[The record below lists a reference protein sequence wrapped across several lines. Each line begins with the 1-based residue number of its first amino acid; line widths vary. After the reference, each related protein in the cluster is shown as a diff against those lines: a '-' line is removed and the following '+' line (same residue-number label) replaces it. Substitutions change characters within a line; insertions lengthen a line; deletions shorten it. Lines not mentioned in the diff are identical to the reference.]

1 MKCMSTNNERLHIAY
16 FITPHGF
23 GHAARACAVMDA
35 LHRVKTGLVFEIFTT
50 VPEWFFRESL
60 DCKIVYHPFTS
71 DVGLIQKSSMQE
83 DIPRTLQHLNHYYPF
98 TQEVIDGSCKILKEQ
113 NVKAV
118 LCDIS
123 PIAIEIAG
131 KCNLPSVLI
140 ENFTWDWIY
149 AGYPRYQAQFNQF
162 IDGFQKAYTQVNYHI
177 QTTPVC
183 APHEQ
188 VDFKSAPVSRVPREK
203 RGSVREKLG
212 LNNHQTVAL
221 VTMGGIPGE
230 YSFIQELARYP
241 LYQFIIPGATDHIS
255 RQSNVILLPHH
266 SKFYHPDLVNASDL
280 VIGKVGYSTLSET
293 YYANIPF
300 IYLSRKSFRESA
312 CLVDFVQQEMVG
324 VEINEDQF
332 QSVQWMDVI
341 SELLSK
347 EKKNRSGQNGA
358 NQIAQFLLEHV
369 LIN

>member
-1 MKCMSTNNERLHIAY
+1 MSTINERLHVAY

-35 LHRVKTGLVFEIFTT
+35 LQRVKTGLVFEIFTT

-60 DCKIVYHPFTS
+60 DCKISYHPFTS

-83 DIPRTLQHLNHYYPF
+83 DIHRTLQHLNDYYPF
-98 TQEVIDGSCKILKEQ
+98 PQEIIDGSCKILKEH

-149 AGYPRYQAQFNQF
+149 AGYSPNQAQFNQF
-162 IDGFQKAYTQVNYHI
+162 IDGFQKAYSQVNYHI

-183 APHEQ
+183 APYKQ

-203 RGSVREKLG
+203 RVLVREKLG
-212 LNNHQTVAL
+212 LNNHQTL
-221 VTMGGIPGE
+221 VLITMGGIPGK
-230 YSFIQELARYP
+230 YSFVQGLACYP
-241 LYQFIIPGATDHIS
+241 QYQFLIPGAADHTS
-255 RQSNVILLPHH
+255 RQGNILLLPHH
-266 SKFYHPDLVNASDL
+266 SDFYHPDLVNASDL
-280 VIGKVGYSTLSET
+280 VIGKVGYSTLAET
-293 YYANIPF
+293 YHANIPF
-300 IYLSRKSFRESA
+300 IYLSRESFRESA
-312 CLVDFVQQEMVG
+312 CLVDFVQKEMVG

-332 QSVQWMDVI
+332 QSVQWMDLI
-341 SELLSK
+341 PGLLSQ
-347 EKKNRSGQNGA
+347 EKKPRSGQNGA